1 MSKIVIIAPKDATDV
16 DDAVK
21 VLKAAGHDVDVEEP
35 SAKSLL
41 HMVLGLFGPNAYG
54 FGENYSV
61 GAGAGSST
69 PDEESKDDKN
79 DSTDDADAS
88 DADSGTADP
97 GADFNFESLGTVS
110 IDGEDVE
117 AVRTTL
123 EESRLQVAGL
133 IVGSRTT
140 YCINESVFSFWP
152 ASQEQL
158 LQRVDI
164 RAGKHRTSLELVV
177 ENAETPRLLVG
188 KDLIGMFEA
197 K

>member
-1 MSKIVIIAPKDATDV
+1 MVTIINTDKKK
-16 DDAVK
+16 DDAE
-21 VLKAAGHDVDVEEP
+21 ADEGD
-35 SAKSLL
+35 
-41 HMVLGLFGPNAYG
+41 
-54 FGENYSV
+54 
-61 GAGAGSST
+61 AGA
-69 PDEESKDDKN
+69 
-79 DSTDDADAS
+79 
-88 DADSGTADP
+88 ADP
-97 GADFNFESLGTVS
+97 GADFNFESLGKVT

-188 KDLIGMFEA
+188 KDLIGMFDT